1 MIFMCNSQLIRWG
14 ILFQPRHVFVKN
26 QFPLY
31 PIQSSLEFQKWSK
44 CLPLLLFLLLS
55 LFLANFRESPARPA
69 RHVRFSIIVFF
80 PEECQ
85 LSTIVSVL
93 SICFGAFHTH
103 SPFPFHCER
112 ENVCL
117 AFNTTVTFCKTR
129 LFIFQTFLAHSWS
142 TAWGSYGPES
152 EVISFLGFWV
162 ASSAPK

>member
-26 QFPLY
+26 QSPLY

-44 CLPLLLFLLLS
+44 CLPLLLLLS

-85 LSTIVSVL
+85 LSTVVSVL
-93 SICFGAFHTH
+93 SICFGAFHTY
-103 SPFPFHCER
+103 SPFLFHWEKKF
-112 ENVCL
+112 VFL
-117 AFNTTVTFCKTR
+117 AFQTTVTFCKTR
-129 LFIFQTFLAHSWS
+129 LFIFQTFLAHSWWS
-142 TAWGSYGPES
+142 VWESYGPES
-152 EVISFLGFWV
+152 EDISFLGFWV

>member
-1 MIFMCNSQLIRWG
+1 MIFMCTSQLIRWG

-44 CLPLLLFLLLS
+44 CLPLLLLLS

-80 PEECQ
+80 PRRV
-85 LSTIVSVL
+85 STVNCRQ

-112 ENVCL
+112 ENVLL
-117 AFNTTVTFCKTR
+117 AFHTTVTFCKTR

-152 EVISFLGFWV
+152 EVISCFGFWV